1 MPRYFFNMMEGRSQN
16 LVRDIDGILLADA
29 SKAREEAIGLAQDIS
44 SHGLAESMK
53 SWTVVV
59 TDDGGAE
66 VLTVPLSGIGARKP
80 PAARA
85 EGRLIGRGI
94 AKLDSRIGR
103 GAVLW
108 IVAAAALAVVTQA
121 TLTSSR
127 LAPES
132 GGYQPASAL
141 RSAAAANEGAAVA
154 VRFKPQASVADVTRF
169 LEAYAATLAGGP
181 LPGNL
186 YRLRIGDANL
196 SQAELAK
203 VIARMAQE
211 QAVEL
216 AVAVQ

>member
-1 MPRYFFNMMEGRSQN
+1 MPRYFFNMLEGRSQN

-59 TDDGGAE
+59 TDEGGAE

-80 PAARA
+80 HAARA
-85 EGRLIGRGI
+85 EGGLIGRGI
-94 AKLDSRIGR
+94 AKLDSRVGR

-108 IVAAAALAVVTQA
+108 IAAAAALAVVAQA
-121 TLTSSR
+121 TLTIPR
-127 LAPES
+127 LTPES

-141 RSAAAANEGAAVA
+141 PSAVAANEGAAVA
-154 VRFKPQASVADVTRF
+154 IRFKPQASVADVTRF

-181 LPGNL
+181 LAGNL

-203 VIARMAQE
+203 VVARMARE
-211 QAVEL
+211 EAVEL
-216 AVAVQ
+216 AVAAQ

>member
-1 MPRYFFNMMEGRSQN
+1 MPRYFFNMMEGHSQN

-59 TDDGGAE
+59 TDEGGAE
-66 VLTVPLSGIGARKP
+66 VLTVPLSGVGARRP
-80 PAARA
+80 HAARA

-94 AKLDSRIGR
+94 PKLDSRVGR

-108 IVAAAALAVVTQA
+108 IVAAAALAVVAQA
-121 TLTSSR
+121 TLTIPR

-132 GGYQPASAL
+132 GSYQTASAL
-141 RSAAAANEGAAVA
+141 PSAAAANEGALVA
-154 VRFKPQASVADVTRF
+154 VRFKPQASVADVTRL

-203 VIARMAQE
+203 VAARMAQE
-211 QAVEL
+211 EAVEL

>member
-29 SKAREEAIGLAQDIS
+29 GKAREEAIGLAQDIS

-85 EGRLIGRGI
+85 EGRLVGRGI
-94 AKLDSRIGR
+94 AKLNSRIGR

-108 IVAAAALAVVTQA
+108 IVAAAALAVVAQA
-121 TLTSSR
+121 TLTIPR

-132 GGYQPASAL
+132 GSYQTASAL
-141 RSAAAANEGAAVA
+141 PSAAAANEGAAVS

>member
-59 TDDGGAE
+59 TDEGGAE
-66 VLTVPLSGIGARKP
+66 VLTVPLSGVGARRP
-80 PAARA
+80 HAARA

-94 AKLDSRIGR
+94 AKLDSRVGR

-132 GGYQPASAL
+132 GGYQTASAL
-141 RSAAAANEGAAVA
+141 PSAAAANEGALVA
-154 VRFKPQASVADVTRF
+154 VRFKPQASVADVTRL

-196 SQAELAK
+196 SQAELAT
-203 VIARMAQE
+203 VAARMAQE
-211 QAVEL
+211 EAVEL